1 MSIMTKLAVIMTGG
15 KQYIVKPGDKLNIER
30 IDANKDGGVVFDKVL
45 LVANPA
51 DSGASGVKIGNP
63 FIAGAKIPAKT
74 EGEVRGKKTIAMRYK
89 NKTRAM
95 TRKGHRQTYTKV
107 SISDF

>member
-1 MSIMTKLAVIMTGG
+1 MDIMTKLAVIMTGG
-15 KQYIVKPGDKLNIER
+15 KQYVVKPGDILNIER
-30 IDANKDGGVVFDKVL
+30 IEAKKDGSIDFDKVL
-45 LVANPA
+45 LTA
-51 DSGASGVKIGNP
+51 DGDSVKLGAP
-63 FIAGAKIPAKT
+63 FIAGAKVSAKT

-107 SISDF
+107 SILDF